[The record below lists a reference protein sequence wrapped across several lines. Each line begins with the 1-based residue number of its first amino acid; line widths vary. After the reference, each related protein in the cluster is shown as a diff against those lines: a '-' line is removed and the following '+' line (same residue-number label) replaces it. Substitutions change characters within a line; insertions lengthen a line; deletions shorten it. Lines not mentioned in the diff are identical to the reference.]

1 VTKFFHGSSANAIQA
16 LIRDGY
22 RCVVSGIYDSI
33 ADSEDSEEK
42 LSITKAEIKAAGGK
56 VFTECAHIVPDSM
69 YFNVIGLS
77 DKVWP
82 FSSFLDLIFYLC
94 VEGFFCLC
102 VGSLEVVRVR
112 CRDHQWRE
120 GAFVV
125 QCDDDAERCSPH
137 V

>member
-1 VTKFFHGSSANAIQA
+1 MFFHGSSANAIQA

-42 LSITKAEIKAAGGK
+42 LSITKAEIMAAGGK
-56 VFTECAHIVPDSM
+56 VFTECAHIVPDCTT
-69 YFNVIGLS
+69 YFNVTGSS

-94 VEGFFCLC
+94 VEGLFCLC
-102 VGSLEVVRVR
+102 VGRLEAVRVR
-112 CRDHQWRE
+112 CRKHQWRE
-120 GAFVV
+120 GAFIV
-125 QCDDDAERCSPH
+125 QCDDDGAKCSRH